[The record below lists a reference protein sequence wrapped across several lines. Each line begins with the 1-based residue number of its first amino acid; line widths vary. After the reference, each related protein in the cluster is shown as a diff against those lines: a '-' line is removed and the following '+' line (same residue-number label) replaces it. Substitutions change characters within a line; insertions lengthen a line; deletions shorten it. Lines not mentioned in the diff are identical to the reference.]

1 MNSDKS
7 EEHASEHTDAG
18 REHCGSCR
26 YAVGSFAE
34 AEQLHCGLTYYKVPA
49 KDRRPLKLAKYPVVS
64 RISSCINWKP
74 RVN

>member
-1 MNSDKS
+1 
-7 EEHASEHTDAG
+7 
-18 REHCGSCR
+18 
-26 YAVGSFAE
+26 
-34 AEQLHCGLTYYKVPA
+34 LHCGLTYYKVPA

>member
-1 MNSDKS
+1 MNSVKS

-18 REHCGSCR
+18 RVHCDSCR

-34 AEQLHCGLTYYKVPA
+34 SEQLHCGLTYYQVLA
-49 KDRRPLKLAKYPVVS
+49 KDRRPLKLANYPVVS
-64 RISSCINWKP
+64 RSSSCINCKP